1 MRSQRRLVSPE
12 NIPQTLFYNTLIG
25 NSSVRFPTAQS
36 VATAFG
42 ISVGDISN
50 FTISETNVKL
60 RIDAEYQ
67 RESIFYN
74 DSSVTSF
81 EDLEGK
87 MISIGTTGFRAN
99 AKMLKVYCPGAL
111 SSGIN
116 CFWNSVHRIIYAPKI
131 FQWAGSPANENQ
143 FYLINSRAKIYSH
156 PDAATNNS
164 GGLEG
169 DLQYALNRGCDI
181 NFSSDFTIPD
191 LINDLT
197 FIISGTDIILNFTAP
212 NAVNGIDIYEVY
224 RNGFYCGEVI
234 RGGAIQNLTPVLP
247 IGNGDEIEVF
257 TCDNFYNRKGS
268 NKIIISG
275 L

>member
-1 MRSQRRLVSPE
+1 MRRRGSRLRALDSL
-12 NIPQTLFYNTLIG
+12 IYNTLIG

-42 ISVGDISN
+42 ISVGNISN
-50 FTISETNVKL
+50 FIISETNVKL
-60 RIDAEYQ
+60 RINATYSNS
-67 RESIFYN
+67 SIFLN

-81 EDLEGK
+81 EDLESK
-87 MISIGTTGFRAN
+87 MTFIGTTGFRGN

-116 CFWNSVHRIIYAPKI
+116 CFWNSVHRIIYTPKVSI
-131 FQWAGSPANENQ
+131 WASNETNQNQ

-156 PDAATNNS
+156 PDAATINS

-197 FIISGTDIILNFTAP
+197 FIISGIDIILNFTAP